1 MIRPFALAPTLIVLL
16 VVRTSAFAAEEK
28 AGASEAFSVASV
40 HLEQNATDGDVEAVC
55 EAIGGDD
62 GLTKLTVVA
71 PNGETIVDVKAPA
84 GGTLGMRQFHFET
97 PEPKDMGSLMKAF
110 PEGAYTITGT
120 TADGKTLTDK
130 STLTHK
136 LPAPTKITR
145 PQADAKNVDP
155 HHLEISWSPVNDAVG
170 YTIELEGDGGAD
182 LTAKLPKSATKLAVP
197 DGFLLPGADCQVG
210 IGTVSA
216 DGNVSVVE
224 VEFTIAGKK

>member
-1 MIRPFALAPTLIVLL
+1 MNRTVTLATLLALAFFGNH
-16 VVRTSAFAAEEK
+16 RAS
-28 AGASEAFSVASV
+28 ASEEQAGTPQSFSVASV
-40 HLEQNATDGDVEAVC
+40 HLEQNATDGDVEAVI
-55 EAIGGDD
+55 EAIGGDA

-71 PNGETIVDVKAPA
+71 PNGEIIVEVKAPV

-97 PEPKDMGSLMKAF
+97 PEPKDMDSLKKAF

-120 TADGKTLTDK
+120 TADGKTLSDN

-136 LPAPTKITR
+136 LPTPTKILR

-155 HHLEISWSPVNDAVG
+155 HHLEITWNAVKDAAG
-170 YTIELEGDGGAD
+170 YTIEIEGNGGAD
-182 LTAKLPKSATKLAVP
+182 LTAKLPKSVTKFSVP

-224 VEFTIAGKK
+224 IEFKTAGKK